1 MHADPSTDDRRIDLH
16 AHTVHSDGTFT
27 PTELVD
33 EAARIGLSALAVTD
47 HDTTTALEEAHAR
60 GTETGVEIIDG
71 CEISTSI
78 PTGIVHILTYGFDL
92 SSAPLQALLERV
104 RVSRDERN
112 AAMLEK
118 LEALRLPLSHE
129 DVARFAHGR
138 IVARPHFARA
148 MVEAGYV
155 DDVRQAFKHYLHDGG
170 PAYVVADMP
179 SPEEAIQAA
188 VVAGG
193 VCVLAHP
200 KQLKLGGMGKYRD
213 VVGRFRDAGLVG
225 LEVDHPTQNEKDRER
240 FRRLARDLDLV
251 STGGSDF
258 HGAAKP
264 HIRLGEGDGSIHVPY
279 ATWGALLAR
288 RVA

>member
-1 MHADPSTDDRRIDLH
+1 MNTDPATDPRRIDLH
-16 AHTVHSDGTFT
+16 AHTIHSDGTFT

-33 EAARIGLSALAVTD
+33 EAARVGLSALAVTD

-60 GTETGVEIIDG
+60 GAEKGVEVLDG

-78 PTGIVHILTYGFDL
+78 PTGIVHILTYAFDL
-92 SSAPLQALLERV
+92 SNGRLQELLERV
-104 RVSRDERN
+104 RTSRDARN
-112 AAMLEK
+112 AGMFEK
-118 LEALRLPLSHE
+118 LEALRLPLTHE
-129 DVARFAHGR
+129 QVTRYAHGR

-155 DDVRQAFKHYLHDGG
+155 DDIRQAFKHYLHDGG
-170 PAYVVADMP
+170 PAYVIAEMP
-179 SPEEAIQAA
+179 SPEEAIQAT
-188 VVAGG
+188 VSAGG
-193 VCVLAHP
+193 ICVLAHP

-213 VVGRFRDAGLVG
+213 VIGRFRDAGLAG
-225 LEVDHPTQNEKDRER
+225 IEVDHPTHNEKDRER

-251 STGGSDF
+251 CSGGSDF

-264 HIRLGEGDGSIHVPY
+264 HIRLGEGDGTIHVPY
-279 ATWGALLAR
+279 ATWTALLER

>member
-1 MHADPSTDDRRIDLH
+1 MHAEPPPDARRIDLH

-27 PTELVD
+27 PTALVD

-47 HDTTTALEEAHAR
+47 HDTTTALQEAHDR
-60 GTETGVEIIDG
+60 GAETGVEILDG

-78 PTGIVHILTYGFDL
+78 PTGIVHILTYAFDL
-92 SSAPLQALLERV
+92 SNAQLQDLLERV
-104 RVSRDERN
+104 RTSRDARN

-118 LEALRLPLSHE
+118 LDALRLPLTHE
-129 DVARFAHGR
+129 EVARHAHGR

-155 DDVRQAFKHYLHDGG
+155 DDIRQAFKHYLHDDG
-170 PAYVVADMP
+170 PAYVIANMP
-179 SPEEAIQAA
+179 APEEAIRATVA
-188 VVAGG
+188 AGG

-213 VVGRFRDAGLVG
+213 VVGRFRDAGLAG
-225 LEVDHPTQNEKDRER
+225 LEIDHPTHNEKDRER
-240 FRRLARDLDLV
+240 FHRLACDLDLV
-251 STGGSDF
+251 PSGGSDF

-264 HIRLGEGDGSIHVPY
+264 HIRLGEGDGTIHVPY
-279 ATWGALLAR
+279 ATWTALLER